1 MVFPN
6 PPTGERRRSEHASL
20 KETRDMDTSTEMPPV
35 LSTRLSVAA
44 TAVSLIGWLGT
55 LFPVFIIWATLTDGY
70 PLWERL
76 REAPLVLLSAL
87 VIPFA
92 LLRAGYEL
100 RLRQR
105 RGALLAVPALLIGP
119 VPILFAD
126 NSWGGYSLVL
136 PLVALLIISAWRELR

>member
-1 MVFPN
+1 
-6 PPTGERRRSEHASL
+6 
-20 KETRDMDTSTEMPPV
+20 MDTSTERLPV
-35 LSTRLSVAA
+35 LSTRLSAA
-44 TAVSLIGWLGT
+44 STGVSVIGTLAT

-70 PLWERL
+70 PLWEYF
-76 REAPLVLLSAL
+76 RETPLVFLSGL

-100 RLRQR
+100 RRRQR

-126 NSWGGYSLVL
+126 NSWGGYRLAL
-136 PLVALLIISAWRELR
+136 PLVALLIISTWRELR